1 MRDLSDKQYDGQLID
16 EYYRLKDI
24 REAAVKEETAETLKI
39 IDKQMDQIRLKLQ
52 PLTLPG
58 E

>member
-1 MRDLSDKQYDGQLID
+1 MEEFSDKQYNGRLID
-16 EYYRLKDI
+16 EYCRLKDI
-24 REAAVKEETAETLKI
+24 REAAVREKAEETIKV
-39 IDKQMDQIRLKLQ
+39 IDKQMEQIRLKLQ